1 MISDSIGKNIRKCRL
16 AKKMKR
22 DVLAERTNLSVTYIG
37 MLERG
42 EKTPSLESF
51 VKIVNALETSA
62 DVVLAEVLADKYEI
76 KFSLLN
82 GKLAWL
88 SEKDKNLILDV
99 IEIIIEH
106 KLPLNRP
113 QYIS

>member
-16 AKKMKR
+16 AKKMKQ

-82 GKLAWL
+82 DKLARL